1 MLCFPKR
8 PTAISEAVRRKAA
21 LTLAAEAP
29 AGRKHTLAPAAP
41 GGGAVCLP
49 LADIPALVPSSE
61 SFQLILPQLVCIAAV
76 DSSAPSP
83 LNKGKYCYE
92 C

>member
-1 MLCFPKR
+1 MLCFLKR
-8 PTAISEAVRRKAA
+8 LIAISEAVRRKAI

-29 AGRKHTLAPAAP
+29 AGRKYTLAPAAL
-41 GGGAVCLP
+41 GGAAVYLP

-61 SFQLILPQLVCIAAV
+61 SFQLILPQPVCIAAV

-83 LNKGKYCYE
+83 LSKRKYCYR